1 MAHKAGF
8 IISLLLL
15 ASFIVSL
22 GFSAFMPI
30 FPYLVLAVKGVLK
43 ELPELA
49 MSVHAY
55 AGALEFGILMAAF
68 MATRAPVA
76 LSSGILSDLLG
87 RRKVMTMGLSLYFVS
102 SLGFFFSNTFL
113 ELLISRALQGV
124 ASGMVWPVAE
134 AYLADVTRRWQRGK
148 ALSSYVASMLI
159 AELIGPS
166 IGVLIYKGWVMV
178 YGPANYLA
186 ALKSPAIFL
195 AILSL
200 ASVLM
205 VLPLPEAASESF
217 NRGSKP
223 GSTFKNLSSLMKSL
237 PASTLRS
244 LKVIYFNGVANG
256 FALGILQT
264 AQAIYVIQYVSK
276 DPAFLGVLFTVFAAS
291 ALPATLLSGYLTDK
305 IRRRKP
311 IIVLGYALGR
321 GCLFIIPFIRDPL
334 IFLLAAIPLSMTFGV
349 SMPAMRALQA
359 DLTPRDV
366 RGTVFGIQQFLFNG
380 GIFAGS
386 ILGGFLTKILTPEIY
401 QLLSLSLEGIIIP
414 FWLTGLVGAVTTTL
428 FILYVSEPG

>member
-1 MAHKAGF
+1 MAHKAGLMV
-8 IISLLLL
+8 SLLLL
-15 ASFIVSL
+15 ASFIVNL

-30 FPYLVLAVKGVLK
+30 FPYLVLAIKGVLR

-49 MSVHAY
+49 MSIRAHT
-55 AGALEFGILMAAF
+55 GALEFGVLMAAF
-68 MATRAPVA
+68 MATRAPTA
-76 LSSGILSDLLG
+76 LSSGVLSDLLG
-87 RRKVMTMGLSLYFVS
+87 RRKVMVIGLLLYFIS
-102 SLGFFFSNTFL
+102 SLGFFLSSTFL
-113 ELLISRALQGV
+113 GLLISRALQGV

-134 AYLADVTRRWQRGK
+134 AYLADVTKRWQRGK
-148 ALSSYVASMLI
+148 TLSSYVASMLI

-166 IGVLIYKGWVMV
+166 VGVLIYKGWVML
-178 YGPANYLA
+178 YGPADYLT

-195 AILSL
+195 AILSFIS
-200 ASVLM
+200 ALM
-205 VLPLPEAASESF
+205 VLPLPEASSGNF
-217 NRGSKP
+217 NRRSGL
-223 GSTFKNLSSLMKSL
+223 GGTFKHLSSLMKSL
-237 PASTLRS
+237 PTSISRS

-276 DPAFLGVLFTVFAAS
+276 DPAFLGILFTVFAAS
-291 ALPATLLSGYLTDK
+291 ALPATLLSGYLTDR

-311 IIVLGYALGR
+311 IIILGYVFGR

-334 IFLLAAIPLSMTFGV
+334 TFLLAVIPLSMTFGV

-366 RGTVFGIQQFLFNG
+366 RGTVFGLQQFFFNG

-386 ILGGFLTKILTPEIY
+386 ILGGFLTRLLTPEVY
-401 QLLSLSLEGIIIP
+401 RLLSLSLEGIIIP

-428 FILYVSEPG
+428 FVLYVSEPS